1 MKMSFVSEELK
12 LLEPENGVDR
22 FISTSLKLHELVRG
36 AAIKLKSKLDA
47 LGCGVVEI
55 ALYHGENQHGFD
67 VLIDGKRAYWF
78 GCWRNAAW
86 PLVVATQEDDDAA
99 GIALDFSAL
108 ETAAPVGSWQI
119 YRLPLSCLATED
131 PIMATVTLLYCIVR
145 SGAPEPAS

>member
-12 LLEPENGVDR
+12 LFEPENGVDR
-22 FISTSLKLHELVRG
+22 FMSASLKLHELVRG
-36 AAIKLKSKLDA
+36 TAIRLRSKLDA
-47 LGCGVVEI
+47 LDRGVVEI

-78 GCWRNAAW
+78 GCWRNAGW

-99 GIALDFSAL
+99 DIALDFSSL
-108 ETAAPVGSWQI
+108 ETADPVGSWQV

-131 PIMATVTLLYCIVR
+131 PIMATVTLLHGIVK
-145 SGAPEPAS
+145 SAAPEPAS